1 MDAFAETQWEGPI
14 GRGTGAQ
21 RGSPFSEGASREWD
35 FRTSPA
41 VFADWIAAA
50 RRAKTVRMAAT
61 EGAARAAAPPPVPGA
76 IGFRLQAYGAR
87 LSLPLLRR
95 RRTRRALRYAVVP
108 VNYWRSVEYR
118 LALEEGRFALGERV
132 LDVGSPKLLSLWI
145 ADRIGAQV
153 VATDIESYFLEE
165 YELLRRARRVP
176 AERLRLAVEDGRRLS
191 FGDASFDKVYSLS
204 VLEHIP
210 DAGDTECVRELAR
223 VLAPG
228 GRCVLTVPFW
238 PESRVDWR
246 APDFY
251 WSGASVDD
259 ASGRVFYQRRYSEAD
274 LRERLVGPSGLRLA
288 GLQFVGDRWRRRG
301 DRELCELLPPWT
313 GPLQPALAGL
323 LTTAPAADWR
333 LLRKPLC
340 ALLVLEK

>member
-1 MDAFAETQWEGPI
+1 MP
-14 GRGTGAQ
+14 
-21 RGSPFSEGASREWD
+21 
-35 FRTSPA
+35 
-41 VFADWIAAA
+41 
-50 RRAKTVRMAAT
+50 AT
-61 EGAARAAAPPPVPGA
+61 ERAARAARPGPAPRG

-87 LSLPLLRR
+87 LGLPLLRHR
-95 RRTRRALRYAVVP
+95 RPRRALRYAVVP

-118 LALEEGRFALGERV
+118 LALEEGCFAPGERV

-145 ADRIGAQV
+145 ADRLGAEV
-153 VATDIESYFLEE
+153 VATDIESYFVEE
-165 YELLRRARRVP
+165 YELLRTARRVP

-191 FGDASFDKVYSLS
+191 FDDASFDKVYSLS

-210 DAGDTECVRELAR
+210 DAGDSECVRELAR

-238 PESRVDWR
+238 PASRVDWR
-246 APDFY
+246 EPDFY

-259 ASGRVFYQRRYSEAD
+259 ATGRVFYQRRYSEAD
-274 LRERLVGPSGLRLA
+274 LHERLVEPSGLRLA
-288 GLQFVGDRWRRRG
+288 RLRFVGDRWARRG

-313 GPLQPALAGL
+313 GPLQPALARV
-323 LTTAPAADWR
+323 LTTPPTADWR
-333 LLRKPLC
+333 SLRKPLC

>member
-1 MDAFAETQWEGPI
+1 MATTDRLEP
-14 GRGTGAQ
+14 GRGT
-21 RGSPFSEGASREWD
+21 AS
-35 FRTSPA
+35 
-41 VFADWIAAA
+41 
-50 RRAKTVRMAAT
+50 
-61 EGAARAAAPPPVPGA
+61 PPPLPGG
-76 IGFRLQAYGAR
+76 IGFRLQAYGAT

-95 RRTRRALRYAVVP
+95 GRPRRALRYLVVP

-118 LALEEGRFALGERV
+118 LALEEGRFAPGERV
-132 LDVGSPKLLSLWI
+132 LDVGSPKLLSLWV
-145 ADRIGAQV
+145 ADRLGAEV
-153 VATDIESYFLEE
+153 VATDIEAYFLEE

-176 AERLRLAVEDGRRLS
+176 PDRLRLAVEDGRRLS

-210 DAGDTECVRELAR
+210 DEGDADCVRELAR

-246 APDFY
+246 VGEDFY

-274 LRERLVGPSGLRLA
+274 LHERLVAPSGLRLA
-288 GLQFVGDRWRRRG
+288 RLRFVGDRWSRRG
-301 DRELCELLPPWT
+301 DRELCELLPPVT
-313 GPLQPALAGL
+313 GPLQPALARL

-333 LLRKPLC
+333 ALRRPLC
-340 ALLVLEK
+340 ALLVLEKPAA

>member
-1 MDAFAETQWEGPI
+1 M
-14 GRGTGAQ
+14 
-21 RGSPFSEGASREWD
+21 ASTDGLKR
-35 FRTSPA
+35 
-41 VFADWIAAA
+41 
-50 RRAKTVRMAAT
+50 
-61 EGAARAAAPPPVPGA
+61 AARAASPRPVPGA

-95 RRTRRALRYAVVP
+95 RRLGRALRYVVVP
-108 VNYWRSVEYR
+108 VNYWRSQEYR
-118 LALEEGRFALGERV
+118 LALQEGRFAPGERV
-132 LDVGSPKLLSLWI
+132 LDVGSPKLLSLWV
-145 ADRIGAQV
+145 ADRIGAEV
-153 VATDIESYFLEE
+153 VATDIEPYFMEE

-210 DAGDTECVRELAR
+210 DGGDSECVRELAR

-238 PESRVDWR
+238 PTSRVDWR
-246 APDFY
+246 EADFY

-259 ASGRVFYQRRYSEAD
+259 ATGRVFYQRRYSEAD
-274 LRERLVGPSGLRLA
+274 LHERLVEPSGLRLA
-288 GLQFVGDRWRRRG
+288 KLRFVGDRWSRRG
-301 DRELCELLPPWT
+301 DRELCELLPPVT
-313 GPLQPALAGL
+313 GPLQPALARL

-333 LLRKPLC
+333 TLRKPLC
-340 ALLVLEK
+340 ALLVLEKPA

>member
-1 MDAFAETQWEGPI
+1 MP
-14 GRGTGAQ
+14 
-21 RGSPFSEGASREWD
+21 
-35 FRTSPA
+35 
-41 VFADWIAAA
+41 
-50 RRAKTVRMAAT
+50 AT
-61 EGAARAAAPPPVPGA
+61 ERATRVAQPRPLPGA

-87 LSLPLLRR
+87 LGVPLLRHR
-95 RRTRRALRYAVVP
+95 RPRRALRYAVVP

-118 LALEEGRFALGERV
+118 LALEEGGFAAGDRV

-145 ADRIGAQV
+145 ADRLRAEV
-153 VATDIESYFLEE
+153 VATDIESYFMEE
-165 YELLRRARRVP
+165 YELLRSARRVP

-191 FGDASFDKVYSLS
+191 FDDASFDKVYSLS

-210 DAGDTECVRELAR
+210 DSGDGECVRELAR

-238 PESRVDWR
+238 PTSRVDWR
-246 APDFY
+246 EPDFY

-274 LRERLVGPSGLRLA
+274 LHERLVGPSGLRLA
-288 GLQFVGDRWRRRG
+288 RLRFVGDRWARRG

-313 GPLQPALAGL
+313 GPLQPALAGM
-323 LTTAPAADWR
+323 LTTAPTADWR
-333 LLRKPLC
+333 TLRKPLC